1 MMQNANIDMKN
12 VFVPDSNRLN
22 KAKTFA
28 AGTNKVLKRSRLSI
42 GWMSA
47 GIASG
52 AYEAALKYC
61 L

>member
-1 MMQNANIDMKN
+1 MQN
-12 VFVPDSNRLN
+12 VFVPDSDRLN
-22 KAKTFA
+22 GAKNFA
-28 AGTNKVLKRSRLSI
+28 TGTNKVLRRSRLAI
-42 GWMSA
+42 AWMSA